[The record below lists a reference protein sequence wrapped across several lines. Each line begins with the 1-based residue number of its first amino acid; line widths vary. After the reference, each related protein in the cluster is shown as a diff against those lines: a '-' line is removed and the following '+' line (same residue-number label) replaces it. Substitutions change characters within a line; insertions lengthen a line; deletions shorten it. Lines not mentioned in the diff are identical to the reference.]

1 MPKVICLE
9 PLGIEGG
16 DTYNSGEE
24 YEVSAAILK
33 EYGWAFSKPATK
45 SKKDASEA
53 DENKEVA
60 DADDLSHICERWKL
74 ARLSRRDFLFVKLDS
89 RYGDPETDTAIS
101 V

>member
-24 YEVSAAILK
+24 NEVSAAILK

-53 DENKEVA
+53 DENK
-60 DADDLSHICERWKL
+60 
-74 ARLSRRDFLFVKLDS
+74 
-89 RYGDPETDTAIS
+89 
-101 V
+101 